1 MPPLWQRASGV
12 LGRLL
17 PEGRALPYD
26 VWQARHRGIVVLL
39 WLQTVAIL
47 IYGYFIARFG
57 GHVFLEVGG
66 VALTAAAASWPRV
79 GRAWRTVAASFGLV
93 TCSAIL
99 VHYSGGLIEMHF
111 HFFVMVAVV
120 TLYQSWT
127 PYLVAILYVALHH
140 GIVGVLDP
148 LSVYN
153 HRDAWLHPWKWAGIH
168 AAFVLAASAAGL
180 VTWRLNEALRARTD
194 SILESAGEG
203 ICGLDRQGRVMFIN
217 DTGAR
222 LLGYHPD
229 ELVGRD
235 WSSLAVQAEDALI
248 TKTGALV
255 PVECTRVAQ
264 TKGSDAGG
272 AVLTFKDISERLQAE
287 AAIRELNEELELRVQ
302 ELARSN
308 GELELFAYAASH
320 DLQEPLRMVSGFVQ
334 LLGKRYKGQLDAD
347 ADEFIGFAVDGV
359 TRMQR
364 LINDLLAYSRVGSR
378 GGELLPTSAGEA
390 AHQALTQLQAAVDET
405 GARVSIGDLPEV
417 NADATQLTQLF
428 QNLIGN
434 AIKFH
439 GDAPPEVKVEARAQ
453 GSEWLFSVADNGIG
467 VDPQYAERIFVLFQ
481 RLHSIDKYQGT
492 GIGLALCKRIVE
504 RHGGRIWLESEP
516 GEGSTFWF
524 TLPALQEAA
533 A

>member
-1 MPPLWQRASGV
+1 
-12 LGRLL
+12 
-17 PEGRALPYD
+17 
-26 VWQARHRGIVVLL
+26 
-39 WLQTVAIL
+39 
-47 IYGYFIARFG
+47 
-57 GHVFLEVGG
+57 
-66 VALTAAAASWPRV
+66 
-79 GRAWRTVAASFGLV
+79 
-93 TCSAIL
+93 
-99 VHYSGGLIEMHF
+99 
-111 HFFVMVAVV
+111 
-120 TLYQSWT
+120 
-127 PYLVAILYVALHH
+127 
-140 GIVGVLDP
+140 
-148 LSVYN
+148 
-153 HRDAWLHPWKWAGIH
+153 
-168 AAFVLAASAAGL
+168 
-180 VTWRLNEALRARTD
+180 
-194 SILESAGEG
+194 
-203 ICGLDRQGRVMFIN
+203 
-217 DTGAR
+217 
-222 LLGYHPD
+222 
-229 ELVGRD
+229 
-235 WSSLAVQAEDALI
+235 
-248 TKTGALV
+248 
-255 PVECTRVAQ
+255 
-264 TKGSDAGG
+264 
-272 AVLTFKDISERLQAE
+272 
-287 AAIRELNEELELRVQ
+287 
-302 ELARSN
+302 
-308 GELELFAYAASH
+308 
-320 DLQEPLRMVSGFVQ
+320 MVSGFVQ